1 MRSLKKNAESLCETL
16 SVDLIVAD
24 WDGTLRPGFMLKDW
38 LDYLASV
45 KVIED
50 KYPHIFDSELH
61 KYKNNQKSYD
71 EFAVA
76 VLDLYAESMVG
87 YEEKKIAAF
96 AARFV
101 RKDKGN
107 LFDFVMPLIKRAK
120 QKNVDFVVVS
130 GAPGIVLREYAD
142 VLGIKRIFG
151 VEVATDASGVFKN
164 QFVSNMAG
172 PVAKREVVEQLQAQG
187 HRLTISLGD
196 TISDAPLLEAA
207 RFPFVISNE
216 SRAKTSRLLREIA
229 PIIAPSELM
238 EELESI
244 L

>member
-1 MRSLKKNAESLCETL
+1 MRSLKKNTEPLFETL

-50 KYPHIFDSELH
+50 KYPHIFDSELQ

-71 EFAVA
+71 EFAVS

-87 YEEKKIAAF
+87 YEEKKISAF

-107 LFDFVMPLIKRAK
+107 LFDFVMPLLKRAK
-120 QKNVDFVVVS
+120 QKNIDFVVVS

-142 VLGIKRIFG
+142 ILGIKRIFG
-151 VEVATDASGVFKN
+151 VEVAIDASGVFKN
-164 QFVSNMAG
+164 QFISNMAG

-196 TISDAPLLEAA
+196 TISDRPLLEAA
-207 RFPFVISNE
+207 RFPFVISDDGRE
-216 SRAKTSRLLREIA
+216 KTSRLLREVA

-238 EELESI
+238 EELEGI